1 MEESKF
7 EYGGLEVVFLK
18 HAGFMVKGSKTI
30 YIDPYDLPKDVE
42 MDAADYIFI
51 THDHFDHRDFD
62 AIKKLSG
69 TNTTVVIPEG
79 CSIGGE
85 ATCTLGVGV
94 KQDLD
99 DIFVET
105 VPAYN
110 VGKEFHPKGHN
121 YVGYIINVDG
131 ITIYH
136 AGDTD
141 HTSELEGVN
150 ADIALIPVGGKF
162 TMDINEAKKAIEKI
176 NAKHVIPMH
185 YDTFPDI
192 ETDVSKLES
201 EKVTVLKPMFS

>member
-18 HAGFMVKGSKTI
+18 HAGFMVKGSKTL
-30 YIDPYDLPKDVE
+30 YIDPYDLPKDAE
-42 MDAADYIFI
+42 MDTADYIFI
-51 THDHFDHRDFD
+51 THDHFDHMDFD

-69 TNTTVVIPEG
+69 TNTTVVIPQG
-79 CSIGGE
+79 CSIKGE
-85 ATCTLGVGV
+85 STCTLGLNE
-94 KQDLD
+94 KTKLN
-99 DIFVET
+99 DISVET

-121 YVGYIINVDG
+121 YVGYIINMDG
-131 ITIYH
+131 VTIYH

-141 HTSELEGVN
+141 HTSELEGVTS
-150 ADIALIPVGGKF
+150 DIALIPVGGKF
-162 TMDINEAKKAIEKI
+162 TMDVDEAKNAIEKI
-176 NAKHVIPMH
+176 SAKHVIPMH

-201 EKVTVLKPMFS
+201 EKVTVLKPLFS

>member
-18 HAGFMVKGSKTI
+18 HAGFMVKGSKTL

-42 MDAADYIFI
+42 MDTADYIFI
-51 THDHFDHRDFD
+51 THDHFDHMDFD

-69 TNTTVVIPEG
+69 TNTTVVIPQG
-79 CSIGGE
+79 CSIKGE
-85 ATCTLGVGV
+85 TTCTLGLNE

-99 DIFVET
+99 DVSVET

-110 VGKEFHPKGHN
+110 VGKEFHPKAHN
-121 YVGYIINVDG
+121 YVGYVITMDG
-131 ITIYH
+131 VTIYH

-141 HTSELEGVN
+141 HTSELEGVTS
-150 ADIALIPVGGKF
+150 DIALIPVGGKF
-162 TMDINEAKKAIEKI
+162 TMNVEDAKSAIEKI
-176 NAKHVIPMH
+176 NARHVIPMH

-192 ETDVSKLES
+192 ETDVSKLKS